1 MHAYCKH
8 NGIGIIP
15 WAPLAS
21 GVLARPVGTDTT
33 RQNSTKGTALEKKL
47 TDADVTIINRVE
59 ELAKKKNCKMSQIAL
74 AWAGTKVAS
83 PIVGVN
89 SVERLRESIVN
100 GIELTQEEV
109 VYLEQPCVLCLVM
122 SIVVGLT

>member
-15 WAPLAS
+15 WAPLAA
-21 GVLARPVGTDTT
+21 GALARPVGTETT
-33 RQNSTKGTALEKKL
+33 RENSTRGTALEKKL

-59 ELAKKKNCKMSQIAL
+59 ELAKKKNCKMGQIAL
-74 AWAGTKVAS
+74 AWAGTKVSS

-100 GIELTQEEV
+100 GIELTQEEE
-109 VYLEQPCVLCLVM
+109 VYLEQPCVLCFVV
-122 SIVVGLT
+122 SSVVGLT

>member
-15 WAPLAS
+15 WSPLAG
-21 GVLARPVGTDTT
+21 GVLARPIGTDTL
-33 RQNSTKGTALEKKL
+33 RGNFTKGTVFEKKL

-74 AWAGTKVAS
+74 AWAGTKVSS
-83 PIVGVN
+83 PIVGIN

-100 GIELTQEEV
+100 DIELTQEEV
-109 VYLEQPCVLCLVM
+109 VYLEQP
-122 SIVVGLT
+122 